1 VLTILYLIALYG
13 LGRLF
18 EKVFRTF
25 FPFPFTIILG
35 LAGLIF
41 LGGVVNLAGIAYPLV
56 LDMMILFGLVYSGVA
71 FFRKL
76 DLKSS
81 PKTIHRYLSKKNVE
95 RILPSTALII
105 IVFVF
110 CAYTLSSPKAYNIG
124 DDMEKYLSHP
134 VRMLSTGS
142 LSGGHLNALG
152 SETFGGQAF
161 LHGFIAAHWPIS
173 YVNSVDTVVGLALCL
188 MAVFSAALR
197 ARLPAWFIPLVVAIP
212 VFINP
217 QIVNISASYTA
228 AALILFLFLG
238 IWIELQ
244 DRDTITSL
252 WPHAVCIG
260 LVYAALTALKISFLL
275 LPAVHFMVLLV
286 GFVIIS
292 RPLKDVL
299 SWAIKV
305 VLSASGFILP
315 WVLLYSSHWI
325 ALFFS
330 ASRPN
335 NFLQKQ
341 DYLRYAKPTTNLF
354 SLDPLFYGF
363 GASFAHYTLTIML
376 IGSCCL
382 VLMAYKFQNHRS
394 SMALT
399 LFSIS
404 ACVTPPI
411 LYAINIFIIA
421 PKLFGSA
428 NALRYLCP
436 VIIAA
441 APCAMIMI
449 AKATSESDP
458 GKQKKYL
465 GIKKPI
471 IIYAFISILLL
482 GAFYESFSKRVKQ
495 AYTYGSILSFH
506 KVARDQTY
514 LTYNHYAL
522 SADAKK
528 NIQKA
533 QQIIPQGEAFVA
545 WTPLAFHLDYQR
557 NPIIDIDPAGL
568 ASPWVD
574 FPSGQGT
581 EEGIKYFR
589 NLGIDYVLWQ
599 NKGYGVRSER
609 AMSYTTSSPF
619 DHLHFIGVKTHQF
632 FKFLLNLTQQS
643 QILYNDGSILILK
656 IP

>member
-1 VLTILYLIALYG
+1 
-13 LGRLF
+13 
-18 EKVFRTF
+18 
-25 FPFPFTIILG
+25 
-35 LAGLIF
+35 
-41 LGGVVNLAGIAYPLV
+41 
-56 LDMMILFGLVYSGVA
+56 
-71 FFRKL
+71 
-76 DLKSS
+76 
-81 PKTIHRYLSKKNVE
+81 
-95 RILPSTALII
+95 
-105 IVFVF
+105 
-110 CAYTLSSPKAYNIG
+110 
-124 DDMEKYLSHP
+124 
-134 VRMLSTGS
+134 
-142 LSGGHLNALG
+142 
-152 SETFGGQAF
+152 
-161 LHGFIAAHWPIS
+161 
-173 YVNSVDTVVGLALCL
+173 

-275 LPAVHFMVLLV
+275 LSAVHFMVLLV
-286 GFVIIS
+286 GFVVIS
-292 RPLKDVL
+292 RPLKNVL

-325 ALFFS
+325 ALLFS

-341 DYLRYAKPTTNLF
+341 DYFRYAKPTTNLF

-382 VLMAYKFQNHRS
+382 VLMANKFQNHRS
-394 SMALT
+394 NMALT

-411 LYAINIFIIA
+411 LYAIHIFIIA
-421 PKLFGSA
+421 PNLIGSGH
-428 NALRYLCP
+428 ALRFLCP

-458 GKQKKYL
+458 SRKIKYPGL
-465 GIKKPI
+465 KKPMFVF
-471 IIYAFISILLL
+471 AFISILLL
-482 GAFYESFSKRVKQ
+482 GAFYDSISKRAKQ
-495 AYTYGSILSFH
+495 ALTYGSVLSFN
-506 KVARDQTY
+506 KVAKDPKY

-528 NIQKA
+528 NVQKA
-533 QQIIPQGEAFVA
+533 QQIIPQGEAVAA
-545 WTPLAFHLDYQR
+545 WTPLAFHLDYGR
-557 NPIIDIDPAGL
+557 NPIVDIDPAGL
-568 ASPWVD
+568 ASPWAG
-574 FPSGQGT
+574 FPFGQGI

-599 NKGYGVRSER
+599 NKVYGVRSEY
-609 AMSYTTSSPF
+609 AMLYTSSSPF
-619 DHLHFIGVKTHQF
+619 DYLHFIGVKTHQF
-632 FKFLLNLTQQS
+632 FKFLLALTQQS
-643 QILYNDGSILILK
+643 EILYNDGSIVILK